1 MAGISSLHGPHQVAQ
16 RFRKTTLPRSSDNR
30 RVPPSREE
38 TLKSLANR
46 WRLGLMVLR
55 VYMAEAPGIIA
66 RASMVAYRDSM
77 PVTVIADD
85 LTGACDAGALF
96 AGRGPVS
103 VFVGA
108 LAPSADWPAAAVDTE
123 SRGLAAAEAAT
134 RMRRTVAGIAGRRD
148 GTVFKKIDSTFR
160 GPIASELAALLE
172 AMQASTVLVCPAFP
186 AQGRTVLNGMLLVDG
201 VPAHETPVG
210 LDPAY
215 PGPLSDL
222 LDILSREGTPGIPV
236 TLLPLKEVRG
246 GAEELRRGLQGRRGI
261 SVADAETDADLEA
274 LARAGLAQGSLLLAG
289 SAGLAGA
296 VSAAL
301 GLTSRPVACPAP
313 GAWLIVAGS
322 RHPSTR
328 AQIAVLEAAG
338 VAGARVSPTGETTLD
353 SVIAAL
359 RSGKPAFVAS
369 PDGPGGADEKTAAT
383 LAALSVRAM
392 VASPSIVAIA
402 GGETAH
408 PFMRAWGATRLEL
421 DGAPAPGLALGRLVA
436 TDGSTLS
443 VLTKAGGFGSP
454 ELLLTLARGAA

>member
-1 MAGISSLHGPHQVAQ
+1 
-16 RFRKTTLPRSSDNR
+16 
-30 RVPPSREE
+30 
-38 TLKSLANR
+38 
-46 WRLGLMVLR
+46 
-55 VYMAEAPGIIA
+55 
-66 RASMVAYRDSM
+66 M

-96 AGRGPVS
+96 AGRAPVP

-108 LAPSADWPAAAVDTE
+108 LAPSVDCPATTVDTE
-123 SRGLAAAEAAT
+123 SRGLEPAEAAA
-134 RMRRTVAGIAGRRD
+134 RMRRTVAALAGRRD

-172 AMQASTVLVCPAFP
+172 AMRASTMLVCPAFP

-222 LDILSREGTPGIPV
+222 LDILSRKGTPGIPV
-236 TLLPLKEVRG
+236 TLLPLKDVRG

-261 SVADAETDADLEA
+261 LVADAETDADLEA
-274 LARAGLAQGSLLLAG
+274 LARAGLAQGSLLAG

-301 GLTSRPVACPAP
+301 GLTSRPVSCPAP

-328 AQIAVLEAAG
+328 AQIAGLEAAG
-338 VAGARVSPTGETTLD
+338 VAGARISPAGETTLD
-353 SVIAAL
+353 SIITAL
-359 RSGKPAFVAS
+359 RSGKPAFMAS
-369 PDGPGGADEKTAAT
+369 PDGPVGADEKTAAT
-383 LAALSVRAM
+383 LAALSLKAM
-392 VASPSIVAIA
+392 VASPSIVALT

-408 PFMRAWGATRLEL
+408 AFMRAWGARRLDL
-421 DGAPAPGLALGRLVA
+421 DGAPAPGLALGRLIA

-443 VLTKAGGFGSP
+443 VMTKAGGFGSP
-454 ELLLTLARGAA
+454 ELLVTLARGAA

>member
-1 MAGISSLHGPHQVAQ
+1 
-16 RFRKTTLPRSSDNR
+16 
-30 RVPPSREE
+30 
-38 TLKSLANR
+38 
-46 WRLGLMVLR
+46 
-55 VYMAEAPGIIA
+55 
-66 RASMVAYRDSM
+66 M
-77 PVTVIADD
+77 PVTIIADD

-96 AGRGPVS
+96 AGRAPVPILI
-103 VFVGA
+103 GT
-108 LAPSADWPAAAVDTE
+108 LAAAADWPAVAVDTK
-123 SRGLAAAEAAT
+123 SRGLEAAEAAAL
-134 RMRRTVAGIAGRRD
+134 MRRTAAGLAVRLASGI
-148 GTVFKKIDSTFR
+148 VFKKIDSTFR
-160 GPIASELAALLE
+160 GPIAAELAALLE
-172 AMQASTVLVCPAFP
+172 TIRTSTVLVCPAFP
-186 AQGRTVLNGMLLVDG
+186 AEGRTVLNGMLLVDG

-261 SVADAETDADLEA
+261 RVADAETDADLEA

-392 VASPSIVAIA
+392 IASPSIVAIA

-408 PFMRAWGATRLEL
+408 AFMHAWGATRLEL

-454 ELLLTLARGAA
+454 ELLLALARGAA

>member
-1 MAGISSLHGPHQVAQ
+1 
-16 RFRKTTLPRSSDNR
+16 
-30 RVPPSREE
+30 
-38 TLKSLANR
+38 
-46 WRLGLMVLR
+46 
-55 VYMAEAPGIIA
+55 
-66 RASMVAYRDSM
+66 
-77 PVTVIADD
+77 
-85 LTGACDAGALF
+85 
-96 AGRGPVS
+96 
-103 VFVGA
+103 
-108 LAPSADWPAAAVDTE
+108 
-123 SRGLAAAEAAT
+123 
-134 RMRRTVAGIAGRRD
+134 
-148 GTVFKKIDSTFR
+148 
-160 GPIASELAALLE
+160 
-172 AMQASTVLVCPAFP
+172 
-186 AQGRTVLNGMLLVDG
+186 VLNGMLLVDG

-261 SVADAETDADLEA
+261 RVADAETDADLEA

-392 VASPSIVAIA
+392 IASPSIVAIA

-408 PFMRAWGATRLEL
+408 AFMHAWGATRLEL

-454 ELLLTLARGAA
+454 ELLLTLARGAV

>member
-1 MAGISSLHGPHQVAQ
+1 
-16 RFRKTTLPRSSDNR
+16 
-30 RVPPSREE
+30 
-38 TLKSLANR
+38 
-46 WRLGLMVLR
+46 
-55 VYMAEAPGIIA
+55 
-66 RASMVAYRDSM
+66 M

-96 AGRGPVS
+96 AGRAPVP

-123 SRGLAAAEAAT
+123 SRGLEAAEAAA
-134 RMRRTVAGIAGRRD
+134 RVRRTVAGLAGLRD

-160 GPIASELAALLE
+160 GPIAAELAALLE
-172 AMQASTVLVCPAFP
+172 AMRASTVLVCPAFP
-186 AQGRTVLNGMLLVDG
+186 AQGRTVLNGMLLVGG
-201 VPAHETPVG
+201 VPAHETPVA

-222 LDILSREGTPGIPV
+222 LDILSREGAPGIPV

-246 GAEELRRGLQGRRGI
+246 GAAELRRGLQGRRGML
-261 SVADAETDADLEA
+261 VADAETDADLEA
-274 LARAGLAQGSLLLAG
+274 LARAGLAQGLLLAG
-289 SAGLAGA
+289 SAGLAGT

-301 GLTSRPVACPAP
+301 GLTSRPVSCPAP

-328 AQIAVLEAAG
+328 AQIGTLEAAG
-338 VAGARVSPTGETTLD
+338 VAGARVSPAGEAALD

-359 RSGKPAFVAS
+359 RSGEPAFMAS
-369 PDGPGGADEKTAAT
+369 PDASVGADKEMAAA
-383 LAALSVRAM
+383 LAAWALRAV
-392 VASPSIVAIA
+392 VASPSIVAIT

-408 PFMRAWGATRLEL
+408 AFMRAWGATRLEL
-421 DGAPAPGLALGRLVA
+421 DGAPAPGLALGRLIA

-443 VLTKAGGFGSP
+443 ILTKAGGFGSP
-454 ELLLTLARGAA
+454 ELLLTLARGAV

>member
-1 MAGISSLHGPHQVAQ
+1 
-16 RFRKTTLPRSSDNR
+16 
-30 RVPPSREE
+30 
-38 TLKSLANR
+38 
-46 WRLGLMVLR
+46 
-55 VYMAEAPGIIA
+55 
-66 RASMVAYRDSM
+66 M

-96 AGRGPVS
+96 AGRSPVP
-103 VFVGA
+103 VFVGG

-123 SRGLAAAEAAT
+123 SRGLEAAEAAA
-134 RMRRTVAGIAGRRD
+134 RMRRTVAGLSGRRD

-160 GPIASELAALLE
+160 GPIAAELAALLE
-172 AMQASTVLVCPAFP
+172 AMGASTVLVCPAFP
-186 AQGRTVLNGMLLVDG
+186 AQGRTVLNGMLLIDG
-201 VPAHETPVG
+201 VPAHETPIG

-222 LDILSREGTPGIPV
+222 LDILSHEGTPGIPV
-236 TLLPLKEVRG
+236 TLLPLREVRG
-246 GAEELRRGLQGRRGI
+246 GPEELRRGLQGRRGI
-261 SVADAETDADLEA
+261 LVADAETDADLEA
-274 LARAGLAQGSLLLAG
+274 LARAGLAQGLLLAG

-296 VSAAL
+296 VSSAL
-301 GLTSRPVACPAP
+301 GLTSRPVSCPAP

-328 AQIAVLEAAG
+328 AQIGALEAAG
-338 VAGARVSPTGETTLD
+338 VAGARVSPTGEVALD

-359 RSGKPAFVAS
+359 RSGEPAFMAS
-369 PDGPGGADEKTAAT
+369 PDGSVGADKKMAAT
-383 LAALSVRAM
+383 LAALSLRAL

-408 PFMRAWGATRLEL
+408 AFMHACGAMRLEL

>member
-1 MAGISSLHGPHQVAQ
+1 
-16 RFRKTTLPRSSDNR
+16 
-30 RVPPSREE
+30 
-38 TLKSLANR
+38 
-46 WRLGLMVLR
+46 
-55 VYMAEAPGIIA
+55 
-66 RASMVAYRDSM
+66 M

-96 AGRGPVS
+96 AGRGPVP

-123 SRGLAAAEAAT
+123 SRGLAAGEAAT
-134 RMRRTVAGIAGRRD
+134 RMRRTVAGLAGRRD

-261 SVADAETDADLEA
+261 RVADAETDADLEA

-383 LAALSVRAM
+383 LAALSVSAM
-392 VASPSIVAIA
+392 IASPSIVAIA

-408 PFMRAWGATRLEL
+408 AFMHAWGATRLEL

-454 ELLLTLARGAA
+454 ELLLALARGAA

>member
-1 MAGISSLHGPHQVAQ
+1 
-16 RFRKTTLPRSSDNR
+16 
-30 RVPPSREE
+30 
-38 TLKSLANR
+38 
-46 WRLGLMVLR
+46 
-55 VYMAEAPGIIA
+55 
-66 RASMVAYRDSM
+66 M

-96 AGRGPVS
+96 AGRAPVP

-108 LAPSADWPAAAVDTE
+108 LASSAAWPAAAVDTE
-123 SRGLAAAEAAT
+123 SRGLTAAEAAA
-134 RMRRTVAGIAGRRD
+134 RMRRTVAGLAGRRD

-172 AMQASTVLVCPAFP
+172 AIQASTMLVCPAFP

-215 PGPLSDL
+215 PGPVSDL
-222 LDILSREGTPGIPV
+222 LDILSRERMPGIPV

-261 SVADAETDADLEA
+261 VVADAETDADLEA
-274 LARAGLAQGSLLLAG
+274 LARAGLAQGLLLAG

-296 VSAAL
+296 VSAAF
-301 GLTSRPVACPAP
+301 GLTSRPVPCPAP

-338 VAGARVSPTGETTLD
+338 VAGARVSAPGEAVLD

-359 RSGKPAFVAS
+359 RGGEPAFMAS
-369 PDGPGGADEKTAAT
+369 PDGSVGADEKAAAT
-383 LAALSVRAM
+383 LAALSVRAV
-392 VASPSIVAIA
+392 VASPSIIAIT

-408 PFMRAWGATRLEL
+408 AFMRAWGATRLEL

-443 VLTKAGGFGSP
+443 ILTKAGGFGSP

>member
-1 MAGISSLHGPHQVAQ
+1 MS
-16 RFRKTTLPRSSDNR
+16 
-30 RVPPSREE
+30 
-38 TLKSLANR
+38 
-46 WRLGLMVLR
+46 
-55 VYMAEAPGIIA
+55 
-66 RASMVAYRDSM
+66 
-77 PVTVIADD
+77 VTVIADD

-96 AGRGPVS
+96 AGRAPVP
-103 VFVGA
+103 VFVGD

-123 SRGLAAAEAAT
+123 SRGLGAAEATA
-134 RMRRTVAGIAGRRD
+134 RMRRTVAGLAGRRD

-160 GPIASELAALLE
+160 GPIAAELVSLLE
-172 AMQASTVLVCPAFP
+172 AMRAPTVLVCPAFP

-261 SVADAETDADLEA
+261 LVADAETDADLA
-274 LARAGLAQGSLLLAG
+274 TLARAGLAQGLLLAG

-301 GLTSRPVACPAP
+301 GLTSRPVSCPAP
-313 GAWLIVAGS
+313 GAWLVVAGS

-338 VAGARVSPTGETTLD
+338 VAGARISPAGEVALG

-359 RSGKPAFVAS
+359 RGGEPGFVAS
-369 PDGPGGADEKTAAT
+369 PDGPAGADEKTAAT
-383 LAALSVRAM
+383 LAALSMKAM
-392 VASPSIVAIA
+392 VASPSIVAIT

-408 PFMRAWGATRLEL
+408 AFMRAWGATRLEL

>member
-30 RVPPSREE
+30 RVPPSGEE

-46 WRLGLMVLR
+46 WRLGLMRSRARAGSSIAPAGSAASKARSTIGTTRGLMVLR

-96 AGRGPVS
+96 AGRGPVP
-103 VFVGA
+103 VLIGT
-108 LAPSADWPAAAVDTE
+108 LAAAADWPAVAVDTK
-123 SRGLAAAEAAT
+123 SRGLEAAEAAAL
-134 RMRRTVAGIAGRRD
+134 MRRTAAGLAVRLASGI
-148 GTVFKKIDSTFR
+148 VFKKIDSTFR
-160 GPIASELAALLE
+160 GPIAAELAALLE
-172 AMQASTVLVCPAFP
+172 TIRTSTVLVCPAFP
-186 AQGRTVLNGMLLVDG
+186 AEGRTVLNGMLLVDG

-222 LDILSREGTPGIPV
+222 LDILSREGTSGIPV
-236 TLLPLKEVRG
+236 THLPLKEVRV

-261 SVADAETDADLEA
+261 LVADAETDADLEA

-338 VAGARVSPTGETTLD
+338 GAGARVFPEGE
-353 SVIAAL
+353 S
-359 RSGKPAFVAS
+359 K
-369 PDGPGGADEKTAAT
+369 
-383 LAALSVRAM
+383 
-392 VASPSIVAIA
+392 
-402 GGETAH
+402 
-408 PFMRAWGATRLEL
+408 
-421 DGAPAPGLALGRLVA
+421 
-436 TDGSTLS
+436 
-443 VLTKAGGFGSP
+443 
-454 ELLLTLARGAA
+454 

>member
-1 MAGISSLHGPHQVAQ
+1 
-16 RFRKTTLPRSSDNR
+16 
-30 RVPPSREE
+30 
-38 TLKSLANR
+38 
-46 WRLGLMVLR
+46 
-55 VYMAEAPGIIA
+55 
-66 RASMVAYRDSM
+66 M

-96 AGRGPVS
+96 AGRAPVP

-123 SRGLAAAEAAT
+123 SRGLEATEAAA
-134 RMRRTVAGIAGRRD
+134 RMRRTVAGLARRRD

-160 GPIASELAALLE
+160 GPIAAELAALLE
-172 AMQASTVLVCPAFP
+172 TMRASIVLVCPAFP

-210 LDPAY
+210 LDPSY

-222 LDILSREGTPGIPV
+222 LEILSRERMPGIPIA
-236 TLLPLKEVRG
+236 LLPLKEVRS
-246 GAEELRRGLQGRRGI
+246 GAAELRRGLQGRRGI
-261 SVADAETDADLEA
+261 LVADAETNADLEA
-274 LARAGLAQGSLLLAG
+274 LASAGLAQGSLLAG

-301 GLTSRPVACPAP
+301 GLTSRPVSCPAP

-328 AQIAVLEAAG
+328 AQIGALEAAG
-338 VAGARVSPTGETTLD
+338 VAGARVSPAGEADLD
-353 SVIAAL
+353 SVIVAL
-359 RSGKPAFVAS
+359 RSGEPAFMAS
-369 PDGPGGADEKTAAT
+369 PDGSVGADKEMAAA
-383 LAALSVRAM
+383 LAALSLRAV
-392 VASPSIVAIA
+392 VASPSIVAIT

-408 PFMRAWGATRLEL
+408 AFMHAWGATRLEL

-436 TDGSTLS
+436 TDGSTLPI
-443 VLTKAGGFGSP
+443 LTKAGGFGLP

>member
-46 WRLGLMVLR
+46 WRLGLMRSRARAGSSIAPAGSAASKARSTIGTTRGLMVLR

-96 AGRGPVS
+96 AGRGPVP

-134 RMRRTVAGIAGRRD
+134 RMRRTVAGLAGRRD
-148 GTVFKKIDSTFR
+148 GTVF
-160 GPIASELAALLE
+160 
-172 AMQASTVLVCPAFP
+172 
-186 AQGRTVLNGMLLVDG
+186 NGMLLVDG

-261 SVADAETDADLEA
+261 RVADAETDADLEA

-328 AQIAVLEAAG
+328 AQIAMLEAAG
-338 VAGARVSPTGETTLD
+338 VAGARVSPTGETTLA

-408 PFMRAWGATRLEL
+408 AFMRAWGATRLEL

>member
-1 MAGISSLHGPHQVAQ
+1 
-16 RFRKTTLPRSSDNR
+16 
-30 RVPPSREE
+30 
-38 TLKSLANR
+38 
-46 WRLGLMVLR
+46 
-55 VYMAEAPGIIA
+55 
-66 RASMVAYRDSM
+66 M

-96 AGRGPVS
+96 AGRSPVP

-108 LAPSADWPAAAVDTE
+108 LAPSADWPAAAVDIE
-123 SRGLAAAEAAT
+123 SRGLEAAEAAA
-134 RMRRTVAGIAGRRD
+134 RMRRTVAGLAGRRD

-172 AMQASTVLVCPAFP
+172 AMRASTVLVCPAFP

-210 LDPAY
+210 LDSAY

-222 LDILSREGTPGIPV
+222 LDILSREGAPGIPV

-246 GAEELRRGLQGRRGI
+246 GAEELRRGLQGRRGML
-261 SVADAETDADLEA
+261 VADAETDADLEA
-274 LARAGLAQGSLLLAG
+274 LARAGLAQGLLLAG

-301 GLTSRPVACPAP
+301 GLTSRPVSCPAP

-328 AQIAVLEAAG
+328 AQIEALEAAG
-338 VAGARVSPTGETTLD
+338 VAGARVSPAGEAALD

-359 RSGKPAFVAS
+359 RSGQPAFMAS
-369 PDGPGGADEKTAAT
+369 PDGSVGADKKMAAA
-383 LAALSVRAM
+383 LAALALRAV
-392 VASPSIVAIA
+392 VASPSIVAIT

-408 PFMRAWGATRLEL
+408 AFMHAWGATRLEL